1 MAQQFEKLM
10 EPGRIGPVKTRNRII
25 KTANGTSFMD
35 FETQRPGDRMVAYY
49 ERLARGGVGYLT
61 VESCGV
67 EYPQGIQHVHYDGE
81 KLLGGVQLHFES
93 DEYIPAFARIADAAH
108 KYGCPCSVQLQHA
121 GAWNPSGLLPK
132 RDTAISSAFT
142 KAELPGPDF
151 VECRAMTHDE
161 VEAMIEI
168 WISAALRVWRAGF
181 DGVEINHGTCHQ
193 GATFLSRI
201 WNHRT
206 DEFGPQSF
214 ENRTRFVRRIVEG
227 VKERSHGKFAVT
239 VLMDIAEYRIANGST
254 IQEGVEMAKRVADA
268 GADGISCRA
277 HSYGHRGGLIQPD
290 KLLYPEPPDNL
301 PEGMDWSNGGRGA
314 AVPLCIAVK
323 EKVKNIPVWTAC
335 RIDPWMGEE
344 YLRKGSLDFVGM
356 TRALLADPDL
366 PNKVAAG
373 ELDDIRWCHGCLHCF
388 DCRNK
393 NLLLECR
400 INANLGR
407 EIEPEYMFTPAE
419 KKKKVLVVGGGPAGM
434 EAARVAA
441 QRGHEVV
448 LYEKN
453 SYLGGLVPMAAI
465 VKDKETED
473 LMKYLRYQVKQLKNE
488 GVKVHMK
495 SEVNADVVRK
505 EKPDV
510 VVVATG
516 NAYSKFSVPGGDNKK
531 VISAAKLHTQ
541 LKWLLKYLTPAQL
554 QSLTHYYMPVGKSA
568 AVVGGTLHGAEL
580 TEFLVKR
587 KRKVVMVHNGPQSE
601 LGKGM
606 TVDDLTNL
614 WPWLR
619 KNDAPVYSDVKYDSI
634 TDKGLT
640 ITTKDGKTE
649 TFKVDSILTTQ
660 EMVPNLD
667 LLNSLKGTVPE
678 VYNIGS
684 SREPGLIVDA
694 VREGAKLG
702 YAI

>member
-1 MAQQFEKLM
+1 MTQQFERLM
-10 EPGRIGPVKTRNRII
+10 QPGQIGPVKTRNRII

-35 FETQRPGDRMVAYY
+35 FKTQGPGDRMVAYY
-49 ERLARGGVGYLT
+49 ERLAKGGVGYLI

-67 EYPQGIQHVHYDGE
+67 QYPEGIQHVHYDGE
-81 KLLGGVQLHFES
+81 KLLGGVQLHI
-93 DEYIPAFARIADAAH
+93 DDDQYIPAFARIADAAH
-108 KYGCPCSVQLQHA
+108 KHGCPCAVQLQHA
-121 GAWNPSGLLPK
+121 GAWNPTGLLPK
-132 RDTAISSAFT
+132 RDTAIASAF
-142 KAELPGPDF
+142 KKGEFPGPDF
-151 VECRAMTHDE
+151 SECRAMTHDE

-193 GATFLSRI
+193 GATFLSRF

-206 DEFGPQSF
+206 DEFGAQNF
-214 ENRTRFVRRIVEG
+214 ENRTRFLRRIVEG
-227 VKERSHGKFAVT
+227 VKERSHGKFAVG
-239 VLMDIAEYRIANGST
+239 VLMDIAEYRIPNAYPVH
-254 IQEGVEMAKRVADA
+254 EGVEMAKLVADS
-268 GADGISCRA
+268 GADGLSCRA

-290 KLLYPEPPDNL
+290 KLLYPEPPENL

-393 NLLLECR
+393 NLALECR

-407 EIEPEYMFTPAE
+407 EADPEYNFAPVE

-448 LYEKN
+448 LYEKA
-453 SYLGGLVPMAAI
+453 SYLGGLIPMAAI

-473 LMKYLRYQVKQLKNE
+473 LMKYLRYQVKQLKKE

-495 SEVNADVVRK
+495 TEVTADLVRK
-505 EKPDV
+505 EKPDA

-516 NAYSKFSVPGGDNKK
+516 NAYSKFSVPGGDDKK
-531 VISAAKLHTQ
+531 VISAAKLHKQ
-541 LKWLLKYLTPAQL
+541 LKWLLKYLTPLQL
-554 QSLTHYYMPVGKSA
+554 QKLTHYYMPVGKSA
-568 AVVGGTLHGAEL
+568 AVVGGELHGAEV
-580 TEFLVKR
+580 TEFLAKR
-587 KRKVVMVHNGPQSE
+587 NRKVVLVHNGPKSE

-614 WPWLR
+614 WPWLS
-619 KNDAPVYSDVKYDSI
+619 KKDVPIYTDVKYDRV

-640 ITTKDGKTE
+640 ITTKDGKTQ
-649 TFKVDSILTTQ
+649 TFSVDSILTTQ
-660 EMVPNLD
+660 ELAPNLD
-667 LLNSLKGTVPE
+667 LLNSLKGTAPE
-678 VYNIGS
+678 IYNIGS

>member
-1 MAQQFEKLM
+1 MSQQFEKLM

-49 ERLARGGVGYLT
+49 ERLAKGGVGYLV

-67 EYPQGIQHVHYDGE
+67 EYPQGVHHVHYDGE
-81 KLLGGVQLHFES
+81 KLLGSVQLHIES
-93 DEYIPAFARIADAAH
+93 DELIPAFARIADAAH
-108 KYGCPCSVQLQHA
+108 KHGCPCAVQLQHS
-121 GAWNPSGLLPK
+121 GAWNPTGLLPK

-168 WISAALRVWRAGF
+168 WIKAALRVWKAGF

-214 ENRTRFVRRIVEG
+214 ENRTRFLRRIVEG

-254 IQEGVEMAKRVADA
+254 MQEGVELAKAVADG
-268 GADGISCRA
+268 GADGINCRA
-277 HSYGHRGGLIQPD
+277 HRYGHRGGLMQPD
-290 KLLYPEPPDNL
+290 KLMYPEPEDDL
-301 PEGMDWSNGGRGA
+301 PPEMDWSHGGYGA
-314 AVPLCIAVK
+314 SVPFCVAVK
-323 EKVKNIPVWTAC
+323 QKVKNIPIWTAC
-335 RIDPWMGEE
+335 HLDPSLGEE

-356 TRALLADPDL
+356 TRRLLADPDL

-388 DCRNK
+388 DTRNK
-393 NLLLECR
+393 NMPLECR
-400 INANLGR
+400 INATLGR
-407 EIEPEYMFTPAE
+407 ETDPEYILTPA
-419 KKKKVLVVGGGPAGM
+419 KHKKKVLVVGGGPAGM
-434 EAARVAA
+434 EAAVVAA
-441 QRGHEVV
+441 KRGHEVV
-448 LYEKN
+448 LYEKA
-453 SYLGGLVPMAAI
+453 SYLGGLIPMAAI
-465 VKDKETED
+465 VKDTETEA
-473 LMKYLRYQVKQLKNE
+473 LMKYIRYQEKQLKKE
-488 GVKVHMK
+488 GVTVRMK
-495 SEVNADVVRK
+495 SEVNADTIRK
-505 EKPDV
+505 EKPDAM
-510 VVVATG
+510 VVATG
-516 NAYSKFSVPGGDNKK
+516 AAYSEFSVPGGDNGK
-531 VISAAKLHTQ
+531 VISAAKLHKR
-541 LKWLLKYLTPAQL
+541 LNWLLKYFTPQQL
-554 QSLTHYYMPVGKSA
+554 QKLTHYYMPVGKSA

-580 TEFLVKR
+580 TEFLTKR
-587 KRKVVMVHNGPQSE
+587 KRKVVMVHDGPQSE

-606 TVDDLTNL
+606 TNDDVDHLL
-614 WPWLR
+614 LWLR
-619 KNDAPVYSDVKYDSI
+619 KKNVPIYTDVKYDRV
-634 TDKGLT
+634 TDEGLT
-640 ITTKDGKTE
+640 ITAKDGKTQ
-649 TFKVDSILTTQ
+649 TLNVNNILTTQ
-660 EMVPNLD
+660 NLVPDLD
-667 LLNSLKGTVPE
+667 QVARLSEIVPE

-684 SREPGLIVDA
+684 SREPALMVEAI
-694 VREGAKLG
+694 REGAKMG

>member
-1 MAQQFEKLM
+1 
-10 EPGRIGPVKTRNRII
+10 
-25 KTANGTSFMD
+25 MD
-35 FETQRPGDRMVAYY
+35 FETQGPGDRMVAYY
-49 ERLARGGVGYLT
+49 ERLAKGGVGYLI

-67 EYPQGIQHVHYDGE
+67 QYPEGIQHVHYDGE
-81 KLLGGVQLHFES
+81 KLLGGVQLHI
-93 DEYIPAFARIADAAH
+93 DDDKYIPAFARVADAAH
-108 KYGCPCSVQLQHA
+108 KHGCPCAVQLQHA
-121 GAWNPSGLLPK
+121 GAWNPTGLLPK
-132 RDTAISSAFT
+132 RDTAIASAF
-142 KAELPGPDF
+142 KKGEFPGPDF
-151 VECRAMTHDE
+151 SECRAMTHDE

-193 GATFLSRI
+193 GATFLSKF

-206 DEFGPQSF
+206 DEFGAQNF
-214 ENRTRFVRRIVEG
+214 ENRTRFLRRIVEG
-227 VKERSHGKFAVT
+227 VKERSHGKFAVG
-239 VLMDIAEYRIANGST
+239 VLMDIAEYRIPNAYP
-254 IQEGVEMAKRVADA
+254 IHEGVEMAKLVADS
-268 GADGISCRA
+268 GADGLSCRA

-290 KLLYPEPPDNL
+290 KLLYPEPPENL

-393 NLLLECR
+393 NLALECR

-407 EIEPEYMFTPAE
+407 EADPEYTFAPVE

-448 LYEKN
+448 LYEKA
-453 SYLGGLVPMAAI
+453 SYLGGLIPMAAI

-473 LMKYLRYQVKQLKNE
+473 LMKYLAYQVKQLKKE

-495 SEVNADVVRK
+495 TEVTADLVRK
-505 EKPDV
+505 EKPDA

-516 NAYSKFSVPGGDNKK
+516 NAYSKFSVPGGDDKK
-531 VISAAKLHTQ
+531 VISAAKLHKQ
-541 LKWLLKYLTPAQL
+541 LKWLLKYLTPLQL
-554 QSLTHYYMPVGKSA
+554 QKLTHFYMPVGKSA
-568 AVVGGTLHGAEL
+568 AVVGGELHGAEV
-580 TEFLVKR
+580 TEFLAKR
-587 KRKVVMVHNGPQSE
+587 NRKVVLVHNGPKSE

-614 WPWLR
+614 WPWLG
-619 KNDAPVYSDVKYDSI
+619 KKDVPIYTDVKYDRV

-640 ITTKDGKTE
+640 ITTKDGKTQ
-649 TFKVDSILTTQ
+649 TFSVDSILTTQ
-660 EMVPNLD
+660 ELAPNLD
-667 LLNSLKGTVPE
+667 LLNSLRGTAPE
-678 VYNIGS
+678 IYNIGS